1 MAAADLYFSGNRGF
15 IRALGS
21 NVNTLDGLDAHAVII
36 DEIGAIKYSGGAAC
50 CQ

>member
-21 NVNTLDGLDAHAVII
+21 NVNTLDSLDTHAVIT
-36 DEIGAIKYSGGAAC
+36 DELGAIKYSSGVAC